1 MSVPLSGKEYTS
13 TNGTETPYA
22 KWITVNV
29 GVKLIKHV
37 KVLPVG
43 KPP

>member
-1 MSVPLSGKEYTS
+1 MPVLLSGKEQTS

-22 KWITVNV
+22 KQITVNV
-29 GVKLIKHV
+29 GVKLIKHL
-37 KVLPVG
+37 KVAPVG